1 MTEKVITYYKIR
13 SRQNP
18 ELYRKADG
26 TWNKSGKVYDTI
38 GKLRSLLTHT
48 INNQSRSSTG
58 LDQIGNWEIV
68 EYQVRESQ
76 VRNVN
81 DMIRPEQLVKLL
93 KK

>member
-1 MTEKVITYYKIR
+1 MSEKVITYYKIR

-38 GKLRSLLTHT
+38 GKLRSMLTHA
-48 INNQSRSSTG
+48 INNQYEGGRNR
-58 LDQIGNWEIV
+58 IGDWEIV
-68 EYQVRESQ
+68 EYVVRESQ
-76 VRNVN
+76 VKSVN

-93 KK
+93 QK

>member
-1 MTEKVITYYKIR
+1 MSEKVITYYKIR

-48 INNQSRSSTG
+48 INNQYEGGRNR
-58 LDQIGNWEIV
+58 IGDWEIV
-68 EYQVRESQ
+68 EYEVRESQ
-76 VRNVN
+76 VKSVN
-81 DMIRPEQLVKLL
+81 DMIRPDQLVKLL

>member
-1 MTEKVITYYKIR
+1 MSEKVITYYKIR

-38 GKLRSLLTHT
+38 GKLRSLLTRT
-48 INNQSRSSTG
+48 INNQYEGGRNR
-58 LDQIGNWEIV
+58 IGDWEIV
-68 EYQVRESQ
+68 EYEVRESQ
-76 VRNVN
+76 VKSVN
-81 DMIRPEQLVKLL
+81 DMIRPDQLVKLL